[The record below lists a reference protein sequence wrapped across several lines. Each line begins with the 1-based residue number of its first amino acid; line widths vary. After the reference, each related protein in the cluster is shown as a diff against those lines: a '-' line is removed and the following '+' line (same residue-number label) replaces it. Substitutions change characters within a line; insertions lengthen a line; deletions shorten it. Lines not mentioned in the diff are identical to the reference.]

1 MLSVDSLS
9 KSFGETQ
16 VLKNISLDIPDGETT
31 VILGPSGSGKSTL
44 LRCLNLLETPQSGTL
59 TIDDAQ
65 VDYSQKLTDAQ
76 VRDIRSRSAMVFQQ
90 FNLFPNYT
98 ALKNVALAP
107 TLNGTLSAQE
117 AQERARELLAK
128 VGLADKVDSYPDALS
143 GGQQQ
148 RVAIAR
154 ALALEPSY
162 LLFDEP
168 TSALDPELEAEVI
181 RVLMQL
187 AKEGR
192 SLVIVTHN
200 MAFAKK
206 VADRIVFLENGTL
219 RYNGEPT
226 GFFASDDER
235 ICKFLTVYDSTEY
248 TI

>member
-98 ALKNVALAP
+98 ALKNMALAP
-107 TLNGTLSAQE
+107 TLNGTLSAQQ
-117 AQERARELLAK
+117 AQERARELLVA
-128 VGLADKVDSYPDALS
+128 VGLADLADAAPTELS
-143 GGQQQ
+143 GGEL
-148 RVAIAR
+148 RRMAIAR
-154 ALALEPSY
+154 ALLMDPAIVIA
-162 LLFDEP
+162 DEP
-168 TSALDPELEAEVI
+168 TAGLDSANATAVLTLLRDAADRAAAVLVVSHEAEAQ
-181 RVLMQL
+181 R
-187 AKEGR
+187 
-192 SLVIVTHN
+192 
-200 MAFAKK
+200 F
-206 VADRIVFLENGTL
+206 ADRSYVMEDGHL
-219 RYNGEPT
+219 R
-226 GFFASDDER
+226 ASD
-235 ICKFLTVYDSTEY
+235 
-248 TI
+248 

>member
-1 MLSVDSLS
+1 MLSVESLS
-9 KSFGETQ
+9 KSFGDTQ

>member
-1 MLSVDSLS
+1 M
-9 KSFGETQ
+9 
-16 VLKNISLDIPDGETT
+16 
-31 VILGPSGSGKSTL
+31 
-44 LRCLNLLETPQSGTL
+44 
-59 TIDDAQ
+59 
-65 VDYSQKLTDAQ
+65 DYSQKLTDAQ

-107 TLNGTLSAQE
+107 TLNGTLNAQQ

-219 RYNGEPT
+219 RYNGEPN

-235 ICKFLTVYDSTEY
+235 IRKFLTVYDSTEY

>member
-1 MLSVDSLS
+1 M
-9 KSFGETQ
+9 
-16 VLKNISLDIPDGETT
+16 
-31 VILGPSGSGKSTL
+31 
-44 LRCLNLLETPQSGTL
+44 
-59 TIDDAQ
+59 
-65 VDYSQKLTDAQ
+65 DYSQKLTDAQ

-107 TLNGTLSAQE
+107 TLNGTLDAKQAE
-117 AQERARELLAK
+117 ERARELLAK
-128 VGLADKVDSYPDALS
+128 VGLADKTGSYPESLS

-154 ALALEPSY
+154 ALALEPAY

-235 ICKFLTVYDSTEY
+235 IRKFLTVYDSTEY

>member
-1 MLSVDSLS
+1 MLSVESLS
-9 KSFGETQ
+9 KSFGTTQ
-16 VLKNISLDIPDGETT
+16 VLKNISLDIPSGETT

-90 FNLFPNYT
+90 FNLFPN
-98 ALKNVALAP
+98 AKQA
-107 TLNGTLSAQE
+107 E
-117 AQERARELLAK
+117 ERARELLAK
-128 VGLADKVDSYPDALS
+128 VGLADKTGSYPESLS

-154 ALALEPSY
+154 ALALEPAY

-219 RYNGEPT
+219 RYNGEPN

-235 ICKFLTVYDSTEY
+235 IRKFLTVYDSSEY